1 MIKITLIEFNYNCNS
16 IYNCI
21 INFSIFVNRE
31 RDYKCK
37 LVLTMNTDV
46 FIKRFKEILE
56 DNRITA
62 SVLADELE
70 IQRSSISHLLSGRNK
85 PSLDF
90 ILKLLKKY
98 PEINM
103 YWLLNGTGAK
113 YKADKAAFKE
123 KAIEQTSIKVI
134 PEENIDALEAISNK
148 NKKIKHIVVFYEDA
162 TFESYTP
169 N

>member
-1 MIKITLIEFNYNCNS
+1 MN
-16 IYNCI
+16 
-21 INFSIFVNRE
+21 
-31 RDYKCK
+31 YKCK
-37 LVLTMNTDV
+37 LILVMDTDA

-56 DNRITA
+56 DNSITA

-113 YKADKAAFKE
+113 YKADKATFKE
-123 KAIEQTSIKVI
+123 KIIEKTSTSVI
-134 PEENIDALEAISNK
+134 PEENVVSLEAISNK
-148 NKKIKHIVVFYEDA
+148 NKKIKHIVIFYEDA

>member
-1 MIKITLIEFNYNCNS
+1 MDTKA
-16 IYNCI
+16 
-21 INFSIFVNRE
+21 
-31 RDYKCK
+31 
-37 LVLTMNTDV
+37 

-56 DNRITA
+56 ENSITA
-62 SVLADELE
+62 SALADELE

-90 ILKLLKKY
+90 ILKLLRKY

-103 YWLLNGTGAK
+103 YWLLNGTSPK
-113 YKADKAAFKE
+113 YNTDKVKKAGNVE
-123 KAIEQTSIKVI
+123 KIEKTENLQKNINATTVSENDIPITSI
-134 PEENIDALEAISNK
+134 ANK
-148 NKKIKHIVVFYEDA
+148 NKKIKHIVIFYEDA

>member
-1 MIKITLIEFNYNCNS
+1 M
-16 IYNCI
+16 
-21 INFSIFVNRE
+21 
-31 RDYKCK
+31 D
-37 LVLTMNTDV
+37 TDI

-56 DNRITA
+56 DNNISA
-62 SVLADELE
+62 SALADELE

-103 YWLLNGTGAK
+103 YWLLNGVGAK
-113 YKADKAAFKE
+113 YKADKATFKE
-123 KAIEQTSIKVI
+123 KSISKPSAEVNNNENVLPIET
-134 PEENIDALEAISNK
+134 LSNK
-148 NKKIKHIVVFYEDA
+148 NKKIKHIVIFYEDA

>member
-1 MIKITLIEFNYNCNS
+1 MDTKA
-16 IYNCI
+16 
-21 INFSIFVNRE
+21 
-31 RDYKCK
+31 
-37 LVLTMNTDV
+37 

-56 DNRITA
+56 DNSITA
-62 SVLADELE
+62 SALADELE

-90 ILKLLKKY
+90 ILKLLRKY

-103 YWLLNGTGAK
+103 YWLLNGTSPK
-113 YKADKAAFKE
+113 YNTDKVKKAGNVE
-123 KAIEQTSIKVI
+123 KIEKMENLQKNVNAPENDIPIASI
-134 PEENIDALEAISNK
+134 ANK
-148 NKKIKHIVVFYEDA
+148 NKKIKHIVIFYEDA